1 VSHVPVNC
9 LFFSAILRSV
19 SAQWFACELILAIRR
34 YRGVVRRRPG
44 TDANGNPV
52 FVLHP
57 DVLDR
62 ADVLTMAA
70 GDPAYDELQG
80 QEFEVSLSGEG
91 KVQVADKLLS
101 KSIDYSAI

>member
-1 VSHVPVNC
+1 
-9 LFFSAILRSV
+9 
-19 SAQWFACELILAIRR
+19 
-34 YRGVVRRRPG
+34 
-44 TDANGNPV
+44 
-52 FVLHP
+52 
-57 DVLDR
+57 LDR